1 MGHMDRNVDQKYQKY
16 ATAKENTRKKQHMYT
31 IMMSKNNTVVHESD
45 GGSKRRRFLKRP
57 PTTLSLSRC
66 LFKVARTSSG

>member
-45 GGSKRRRFLKRP
+45 F
-57 PTTLSLSRC
+57 
-66 LFKVARTSSG
+66 